1 MRIHWGLAIALGA
14 TFAWVNLAQAAGPKI
29 ESVRIDGARDEA
41 RVSIDGAFDNP
52 KYAVRT
58 REDGRLIIIDIEDAA
73 LPPDGRIDRLDR
85 CDDPIRPIAA
95 HQLHGRFGYAP
106 VVQSVQQ
113 LHAARFVLALGN
125 LEIQNLLPTRLRP

>member
-14 TFAWVNLAQAAGPKI
+14 TFAWVNPAQAAGPKI

-58 REDGRLIIIDIEDAA
+58 REDGRLIIIDIEDAV
-73 LPPDGRIDRLDR
+73 R
-85 CDDPIRPIAA
+85 
-95 HQLHGRFGYAP
+95 
-106 VVQSVQQ
+106 V
-113 LHAARFVLALGN
+113 
-125 LEIQNLLPTRLRP
+125 